1 MMRTVL
7 LIALLNIGFG
17 SVSVLGAD
25 SYSRQDFPP
34 GFIFGSGTSAYQ
46 VEGAANEDGRTPGVW
61 DTFTH
66 QGFVDGDT
74 GDVAADGYHKYKEDV
89 QLMVET
95 GLDAYRFSIS
105 WPRLLPKGRGAVNPK
120 GLQYYNNLI
129 NELISHGIQPHV
141 TLFHYDHPQVL
152 EDEYGGWLSRKI
164 VKDFTDFADVCF
176 REFGDRVSYWTT
188 LNEPNVYVIG
198 GYDTGTSPPRRCSSP
213 FGSNC
218 TEGNSSTEPYLAA
231 HHILMAH
238 GSVVRLY
245 REKYQEKQAG
255 FIGINLLVFGYV
267 PLTNSTEDVVATQ
280 RAKDFFTGLFMNPL
294 LFGDYPDTV
303 KRNAGLRLPA
313 FTNYESELVKGS
325 FDFVGVN
332 YYYTLTVKD
341 NSDALKSEHRDFTAD
356 IAAEMAPFD
365 KTASLPESAMR
376 SWGLELVLEDFK
388 QAYGNPVIYIHENGQ
403 ISPRNSSLED
413 ISRVKFLHSNIWGLL
428 DAVRNGSNAR
438 GYFTWS
444 FLDVFEFFDGYKS
457 SYGLYYVDRD
467 DLELKRYPKFSA
479 HWFSHF
485 LKGGNVSSDQVI
497 QLATSSSPVSDKHF
511 FQ

>member
-1 MMRTVL
+1 M
-7 LIALLNIGFG
+7 
-17 SVSVLGAD
+17 
-25 SYSRQDFPP
+25 
-34 GFIFGSGTSAYQ
+34 
-46 VEGAANEDGRTPGVW
+46 VEGAASEDGRTPSVW

-66 QGFVDGDT
+66 QGFVNGDT

-105 WPRLLPKGRGAVNPK
+105 WPRLIPNGRGAVNPK

-129 NELISHGIQPHV
+129 NELIRHGIQPHV

-188 LNEPNVYVIG
+188 LNEPNVYIIG
-198 GYDTGTSPPRRCSSP
+198 GYDTGLSPPRRCSPP

-218 TEGNSSTEPYLAA
+218 TKGNSSTEPYLVA

-238 GSVVRLY
+238 GSAVRLY
-245 REKYQEKQAG
+245 REKYQGKQVG
-255 FIGINLLVFGYV
+255 FIGINLLLCVYV
-267 PLTNSTEDVVATQ
+267 PSTNSKDDVVATQ

-313 FTNYESELVKGS
+313 FSNYESELVKGS
-325 FDFVGVN
+325 FDFIGVN
-332 YYYTLTVKD
+332 YYYKFTVKD
-341 NSDALKSEHRDFTAD
+341 NSDALISEHRDFMAD
-356 IAAEMAPFD
+356 IAIEMSPFEM
-365 KTASLPESAMR
+365 TTPLPEVAAKQKMDFATFWVFHQISDHASSSPQSLR
-376 SWGLELVLEDFK
+376 SWGLQFVLEDFK
-388 QAYGNPVIYIHENGQ
+388 QAYGNLPIYIHENGQ
-403 ISPRNSSLED
+403 MSPQNSSLED
-413 ISRVKFLHSNIWGLL
+413 ISRVKFLHSNIRSLL
-428 DAVRNGSNAR
+428 DAVRNGSNVR

-444 FLDVFEFFDGYKS
+444 FLDVFELSDGYKS
-457 SYGLYYVDRD
+457 SYGLHYVDRD
-467 DLELKRYPKFSA
+467 DPELKRHCKLSA
-479 HWFSHF
+479 HWFRHF

-497 QLATSSSPVSDKHF
+497 QLAISSPVSNYNF